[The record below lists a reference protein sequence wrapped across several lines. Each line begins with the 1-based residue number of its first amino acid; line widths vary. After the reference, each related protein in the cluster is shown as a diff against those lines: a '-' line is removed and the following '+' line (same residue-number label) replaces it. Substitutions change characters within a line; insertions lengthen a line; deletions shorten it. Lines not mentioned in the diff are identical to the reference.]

1 MDIPL
6 PAALPDG
13 RTSQRRR
20 TLIKSRGVMADNSHD
35 NSHGHPENPIKYY
48 IGVFA
53 LLMVMTVLTYT
64 IALRDLGKYNALV
77 ALTIAVIKATAVV
90 LIFMHVRWSSRLTQV
105 IVVSAVFWLLIML
118 SFTVSDYITRGGWP
132 IPGLGNY

>member
-1 MDIPL
+1 
-6 PAALPDG
+6 
-13 RTSQRRR
+13 
-20 TLIKSRGVMADNSHD
+20 MADNSHD

-132 IPGLGNY
+132 IPGLGQY